1 MDFFCTFNI
10 NTTHRQ
16 ANLNQKTQ
24 KMTEPIV
31 SVAWLCNN
39 LTNPNLIILNT
50 SLKEN
55 QSNLKT
61 DLENIQVKGARFF
74 DIKHTF
80 SDTANPLPN
89 SLPSPKQFE
98 IEAQKLGINQESIL
112 VVYDNLGVYS
122 SPRAWWLFKIMGCE
136 NVVVLDGGL
145 PEWIKEGYP
154 TEEIPKNPTYTVG
167 NFKAKFNPELV
178 KSKEQ
183 ILANIQTKDALL
195 IDARAEN
202 RFQGIGD
209 EPRPGLR
216 SGHIPGSINIPYTQ
230 LLQNGKFLPKEALLT
245 ILKNSDK
252 PLIFTCGSG
261 VTACIDLIAYELI
274 NSNPKS
280 VYDGSWTEWGQLENL
295 PIEK

>member
-1 MDFFCTFNI
+1 
-10 NTTHRQ
+10 
-16 ANLNQKTQ
+16 
-24 KMTEPIV
+24 MTEPIV
-31 SVAWLCNN
+31 SVAWLHTN
-39 LTNPNLIILNT
+39 LKDPNLIILDA

-55 QSNLKT
+55 LSNLKT
-61 DLENIQVKGARFF
+61 GLENIHIKDARFF

-80 SDTANPLPN
+80 SDTVNPLPN
-89 SLPSPKQFE
+89 TLPSPKQFE
-98 IEAQKLGINQESIL
+98 IEAQKLGINNNSTI
-112 VVYDNLGVYS
+112 VVYDNLGIYS
-122 SPRAWWLFKIMGCE
+122 SPRAWWLFKIMGCQ
-136 NVVVLDGGL
+136 NVAVLDGGL
-145 PEWIKEGYP
+145 PEWIKEGHP
-154 TEEIPKNPTYTVG
+154 VEEISENPIYDVG
-167 NFKAKFNPELV
+167 NFEAKFIPELV

-183 ILANIQTKDALL
+183 ILENIQTKDAIL

-230 LLQNGKFLPKEALLT
+230 LLQNGIFLPKEALVK
-245 ILKNSDK
+245 ILKINDN

-261 VTACIDLIAYELI
+261 VTACINLIAYELI
-274 NSNPKS
+274 DKNPKS

>member
-1 MDFFCTFNI
+1 
-10 NTTHRQ
+10 
-16 ANLNQKTQ
+16 
-24 KMTEPIV
+24 MTEPIV
-31 SVAWLCNN
+31 SVAWLQAN
-39 LTNPNLIILNT
+39 LKDPSLIILDA

-61 DLENIQVKGARFF
+61 DLENIQIKGARYF

-80 SDTANPLPN
+80 SDTTNSSLPN
-89 SLPSPKQFE
+89 TLPSTNQFE
-98 IEAQKLGINQESIL
+98 IEAKKLGINKDSTI
-112 VVYDNLGVYS
+112 VVYDNLGIYS
-122 SPRAWWLFKIMGCE
+122 SPRAWWLFKIMGHQ
-136 NVVVLDGGL
+136 NVAVLDGGL
-145 PEWIKEGYP
+145 PEWIKQDYP
-154 TEEIPKNPTYTVG
+154 IEEITENPIYTVG
-167 NFKAKFNPELV
+167 NFKAEFNPELV

-183 ILANIQTKDALL
+183 ILENIQTKDAIL

-202 RFQGIGD
+202 RFKGIGD

-216 SGHIPGSINIPYTQ
+216 SGHIPGSINMPYTQ
-230 LLQNGKFLPKEALLT
+230 LLQNGKFLPKEELAT
-245 ILKNSDK
+245 ILKITDK

-274 NSNPKS
+274 GKNPKS

>member
-1 MDFFCTFNI
+1 
-10 NTTHRQ
+10 
-16 ANLNQKTQ
+16 
-24 KMTEPIV
+24 MTEPIV
-31 SVAWLCNN
+31 SVAWLQAN
-39 LTNPNLIILNT
+39 LKNPNVIILDA

-61 DLENIQVKGARFF
+61 GLENIQIKGAQFIE
-74 DIKHTF
+74 IKNTV

-89 SLPSPKQFE
+89 TLQSPKQFE
-98 IEAQKLGINQESIL
+98 TEAKKLGINKNSTI
-112 VVYDNLGVYS
+112 VVYDNLGIYS
-122 SPRAWWLFKIMGCE
+122 SPRAWWLFKIMGHQ
-136 NVVVLDGGL
+136 NVAVLDGGL
-145 PEWIKEGYP
+145 PEWVKEGYP
-154 TEEIPKNPTYTVG
+154 VEEIPENPTYALG
-167 NFKAKFNPELV
+167 DFEAKFIPELV

-183 ILANIQTKDALL
+183 ILENIQTKDAIL

-202 RFQGIGD
+202 RFKGIGD

-230 LLQNGKFLPKEALLT
+230 LLQNGKFLPKEELVT
-245 ILKNSDK
+245 ILKTDDK

-274 NSNPKS
+274 GKNPKS